1 MNAITGNDQDRVK
14 IRITTNSQCSALD
27 ETPGSDD
34 PVKLELH
41 PTRDQGKKR
50 IEGSLAPCP
59 RNATKRWWE
68 SEVLKDRCLGRFR
81 RRF

>member
-1 MNAITGNDQDRVK
+1 MVCKKGGV
-14 IRITTNSQCSALD
+14 SQGSALA

-34 PVKLELH
+34 PVKLGLH

-50 IEGSLAPCP
+50 IGGSLAPCP

-68 SEVLKDRCLGRFR
+68 SGVPKDRRLGRFR